1 MLLEEKQVPYRV
13 EKINMRCYGD
23 KPGAFLA
30 KVPSGMLPVVE
41 LDGAVLTE
49 SDRIIGAL
57 EATFPERPMV
67 PDDGDLRE
75 EVGPLLRL
83 ERELFSA
90 WMGWLTSSFEA
101 RGLRAFEDVLA
112 RVALA
117 LQRHPSPYFLPEFSI
132 VDVQFAPFLERMEAS
147 LLYYKGYRVRDP
159 ERWPNIVRWFEGME
173 TRPAYVASKGDYYT
187 HAHDLPPQLGGCVS
201 NADAGPFQAAI
212 DGLEPSAWALP
223 LGPLADSVE
232 PVGGLLAEDPPA
244 DRLAAAEA
252 LIGNRDAVVQFALRG
267 CGQPGR
273 PPVSA
278 PLSDPRASPAATPR
292 PGVDLALR
300 HVAFHLLS
308 GDGGPIGELECG
320 LEIIP
325 EAGGAPGPTAG
336 SPEPG
341 TTEAAGLAGTPVAD
355 SLAYLRDRVGVPRDL
370 PLPAARQLRAHLHH
384 LHGRL
389 LAGG

>member
-1 MLLEEKQVPYRV
+1 MLLEEKRVPYRV

-23 KPGAFLA
+23 KPRGFLA

-41 LDGAVLTE
+41 LDGVVLTE
-49 SDRIIGAL
+49 SDRIIAAL
-57 EATFPERPMV
+57 EAAFPERPMV
-67 PDDGDLRE
+67 PPALQE

-90 WMGWLTSSFEA
+90 WMGWLTSSWDDA
-101 RGLRAFEDVLA
+101 GNRRGFEDVLA

-117 LQRHPSPYFLPEFSI
+117 LQRHPGPYFLPELSL
-132 VDVQFAPFLERMEAS
+132 VDLQYAPFLERMEAS
-147 LLYYKGYRVRDP
+147 LLYYKGYRVRDRQ
-159 ERWPNIVRWFEGME
+159 RWPNVVEWFEGME
-173 TRPAYVASKGDYYT
+173 ERPAYVASKGDYYT
-187 HAHDLPPQLGGCVS
+187 HAHDLPPQLGGCAP
-201 NADAGPFQAAI
+201 NADAGPFRDAI
-212 DGLEPSAWALP
+212 DGLDGAAWALP
-223 LGPLADSVE
+223 LGPLAESVE

-252 LIGNRDAVVQFALRG
+252 LIGNHEAVVRFSLRG
-267 CGQPGR
+267 CGEPGR
-273 PPVSA
+273 PAVSA
-278 PLSDPRASPAATPR
+278 PLSDPNAKAPTGPL

-308 GDGGPIGELECG
+308 GDGGPVGELGCG
-320 LEIIP
+320 LELLP
-325 EAGGAPGPTAG
+325 AEAGAEGADGAPV
-336 SPEPG
+336 
-341 TTEAAGLAGTPVAD
+341 AA

-389 LAGG
+389 L